1 MKRWSPVRPAR
12 PGCPHRRLLCLLAP
26 QLPQGGAIDAST
38 LRPWASANF
47 VGARHLFPCTI
58 ADEDAAALRPL
69 LQARL
74 ETIEWRLPGHIV
86 ADLVVEIADDGVGL
100 RIEIL
105 TVED

>member
-1 MKRWSPVRPAR
+1 MIGDGDV
-12 PGCPHRRLLCLLAP
+12 
-26 QLPQGGAIDAST
+26 
-38 LRPWASANF
+38 
-47 VGARHLFPCTI
+47 
-58 ADEDAAALRPL
+58 AALRPL

-86 ADLVVEIADDGVGL
+86 ADLIVETAGNEAGL